1 MISIISPYFIVMK
14 LLTLTGLFICST
26 LTHAVESVTATVDSV
41 VLKND
46 SVFPSSL
53 AYYKASTSGLSNNV
67 NSGFFL
73 LDVKTSYI
81 QKSTGPI
88 SSDVFRVRVQL
99 LGANDTVIPLA
110 AGKTQLLTTSYDMN
124 VSTFVPLK
132 NKDFSLVLT
141 PASALDPKISYKIK
155 VSIQREDLVDAAKV
169 WVSDPATM
177 TKDLELFSTVIP
189 FPTLRVSKVAGV
201 MDLSFE
207 ASGVQQSI
215 DWKVQS
221 STTLASASW
230 TTETGIVFVRES
242 PSNNYKT
249 QTPLNTSTQPK
260 RFFRLVAP

>member
-1 MISIISPYFIVMK
+1 
-14 LLTLTGLFICST
+14 
-26 LTHAVESVTATVDSV
+26 VDSV

-53 AYYKASTSGLSNNV
+53 AYFKASTSGLSNNV

-88 SSDVFRVRVQL
+88 SSDIFRVRVQL
-99 LGANDTVIPLA
+99 LGSNNAVIPLA
-110 AGKTQLLTTSYDMN
+110 AGKTQLLTSSYDIN

-132 NKDFSLVLT
+132 TKDFSLVLI

-155 VSIQREDLVDAAKV
+155 VSIQREDLVEAAKV
-169 WVSDPATM
+169 WVSDPTTM
-177 TKDLELFSTVIP
+177 TKDLELFSTAIP
-189 FPTLRVSKVAGV
+189 FPTLRISKVAGV
-201 MDLSFE
+201 LDLSFE

-230 TTETGIVFVRES
+230 TTETGIVFVRVS

-249 QTPLNTSTQPK
+249 QTPLNTSIQPK